1 MTTPPPLPL
10 RAIAA
15 LQDLSD
21 ALWRNVH
28 LPKDSI
34 RKELHHADNI
44 LRQIRKQYVR
54 PAVLD
59 ALAQINP
66 KIQLTTKP

>member
-1 MTTPPPLPL
+1 MTPMPSLPL

-21 ALWRNVH
+21 ALWRNVQ
-28 LPKDSI
+28 LPKDPI

-66 KIQLTTKP
+66 KIQPKRKT